1 MGIGGAMMNDPRFR
15 ARIMEKVGGQNLDDT
30 AKKQQQET
38 AARIQNFG
46 LMGAYA
52 GPAARQRM
60 NEALRVRASEFSP
73 STARRMNRKG
83 G

>member
-1 MGIGGAMMNDPRFR
+1 MGIGGALMQNPDFR
-15 ARIMEKVGGQNLDDT
+15 KRIMEKNGGQNLDDT

-52 GPAARQRM
+52 GPQRM
-60 NEALRVRASEFSP
+60 NEALRVRRSELSP
-73 STARRMNRKG
+73 SQARRMNRKG

>member
-1 MGIGGAMMNDPRFR
+1 MGIGLMQDPRFR
-15 ARIMEKVGGQNLDDT
+15 KQIMERNGLDDT

-38 AARIQNFG
+38 AARIQDFG

-60 NEALRVRASEFSP
+60 NEALRVRRSELSP
-73 STARRMNRKG
+73 SQARRMNRKG

>member
-1 MGIGGAMMNDPRFR
+1 MGIGGALMQNPDFR
-15 ARIMEKVGGQNLDDT
+15 KRIMEKNGGQNLDDT

-52 GPAARQRM
+52 GPAAAQSM
-60 NEALRVRASEFSP
+60 NEALRVRRSELSP
-73 STARRMNRKG
+73 SQASNMNRKG

>member
-1 MGIGGAMMNDPRFR
+1 MGIGGALMQNPRFR
-15 ARIMEKVGGQNLDDT
+15 EQMMKATGGQNLDDT

>member
-1 MGIGGAMMNDPRFR
+1 MGIGGALMQNPRFR
-15 ARIMEKVGGQNLDDT
+15 KQIMEQN
-30 AKKQQQET
+30 KQSDPATEQQKQT
-38 AARIQNFG
+38 AADIRNFG

-60 NEALRVRASEFSP
+60 NAALRVRRSELSP
-73 STARRMNRKG
+73 SQARRMNRKG

>member
-1 MGIGGAMMNDPRFR
+1 MGIGGALMQDPRFR
-15 ARIMEKVGGQNLDDT
+15 KQIMEQNGGQNLDNT

-52 GPAARQRM
+52 GPAAAQRM
-60 NEALRVRASEFSP
+60 NEALRVRRDEVSP

>member
-1 MGIGGAMMNDPRFR
+1 MCGGLMQHPKFR
-15 ARIMEKVGGQNLDDT
+15 EQIMKKNGGQNLDDT

-46 LMGAYA
+46 LMGGVA
-52 GPAARQRM
+52 GPAVAQRM
-60 NEALRVRASEFSP
+60 NEALRVRRSELSP
-73 STARRMNRKG
+73 SQARNMNRKG